1 MPVSSFFGSDDVPA
15 RWNALF
21 PDNINVTL
29 RRIDQGRMV
38 FRPLITIDKLDM
50 WDLQKATRF
59 ITPRLNMVEH
69 LTRLRVSL
77 AICHASVYCHIDQHM

>member
-38 FRPLITIDKLDM
+38 FRPLITIDTLTCGTFRK
-50 WDLQKATRF
+50 
-59 ITPRLNMVEH
+59 PRGSL
-69 LTRLRVSL
+69 LRG
-77 AICHASVYCHIDQHM
+77 